1 MKVEVKKI
9 YLENY
14 KKFPSKSVDLF
25 PRTEIS
31 GRNRE
36 GKSTLKDAYLDVL
49 TGKMANGTEPTSI
62 RRKENGLEVP
72 KVDVVRELT
81 LAIDGKEKVIRKITK
96 QKWRKPRGQSEE
108 VFDGNET
115 SYEIDGF
122 PVKSKDYTEFIQSI
136 AEPSTLLMCSNPKPF
151 LDTLQK
157 STAESRKVLEKMSG
171 FDIAQF
177 MEENQ
182 QYAHVEE
189 ITKGHS
195 VEDTLKKLRKE
206 LNAQKKKVD
215 AKNTEIAYET
225 NRSVEAE
232 DTSSLES
239 KKQELN
245 AELSKLE
252 EQERILEDSAKG
264 YDSLSYEIRGLKSSR
279 DGLVSKA
286 NEWLRARQK
295 FISDTVSELM
305 LKKSENES
313 SIRII
318 GMELDNHIREAQQAK
333 ADLDRARQDYP
344 RIKEMEWDDSGLK
357 AIEAETFNDSDT
369 ICPTCGQELPEE
381 QISELKA
388 SFDEKKK
395 ARIEA
400 QLKGK
405 EFFESEK
412 QNNLKY
418 VCDLGN
424 TSAAKLTKTNEEI
437 NKLQSEIGAARDEV
451 AELTKQIEE
460 EQSKFTELP
469 ESVDMSNDEE
479 YLAVTARIAGLEE
492 KLKSFD
498 DVGNKRKEFREK
510 IIELNKNISNIEKE
524 IEKENE
530 KENEKA
536 VEKENALLKLN
547 EELKKLGQA
556 AANIEQ
562 QIDTVLNFSI
572 QKNKALA
579 EKINPFFHHFQ
590 FSFLDYT
597 IEGNP
602 VETCKMI
609 CNGID
614 YNSGLNHSD
623 KILCE
628 VDLLNGLQEM
638 NGLNLP
644 IWIDDSESIDKSRIP
659 MLDRQM
665 IVLRV
670 TDGDLKVI

>member
-9 YLENY
+9 SLENY

-36 GKSTLKDAYLDVL
+36 GKSTLQDAYLDVL

-62 RRKENGLEVP
+62 RRKENGVEVP

-81 LAIDGKEKVIRKITK
+81 LSIDGKEKVIRKITK

-122 PVKSKDYTEFIQSI
+122 PAKSKDYTEFIQSI

-177 MEENQ
+177 MEENP

-344 RIKEMEWDDSGLK
+344 RIKEMEWDDSELK

-381 QISELKA
+381 QIAELKA
-388 SFDEKKK
+388 SFEEKKK
-395 ARIEA
+395 FRIETELTQKKNWESA
-400 QLKGK
+400 KQNQLKGI
-405 EFFESEK
+405 
-412 QNNLKY
+412 
-418 VCDLGN
+418 CDLGN
-424 TSAAKLTKTNEEI
+424 SASAKLKKTNEEI
-437 NKLQSEIGAARDEV
+437 SKLQSEIGVAQDEV

-460 EQSKFTELP
+460 EQSKFVELP
-469 ESVDMSNDEE
+469 ESVDMTNDEE
-479 YLAVTARIAGLEE
+479 YLAVTARIAELEE
-492 KLKSFD
+492 KLKSFE
-498 DVGNKRKEFREK
+498 DVPGKKQ
-510 IIELNKNISNIEKE
+510 ELRIQISNIMKQ
-524 IEKENE
+524 ISNVDADIKI
-530 KENEKA
+530 A
-536 VEKENALLKLN
+536 QAAVVEKEKRIAELN
-547 EELKKLGQA
+547 EELRKLGQVQA
-556 AANIEQ
+556 DIEKN
-562 QIDTVLNFSI
+562 IDTVLNFSI

-579 EKINPFFHHFQ
+579 EKINPHFKHFQ

-597 IEGNP
+597 IDGNP

-609 CNGID
+609 CNGIN

>member
-36 GKSTLKDAYLDVL
+36 GKSTLQDAYLDVL

-122 PVKSKDYTEFIQSI
+122 PAKSKDYTEFIQSI

-177 MEENQ
+177 MEENP

-295 FISDTVSELM
+295 FISDTVSELR
-305 LKKSENES
+305 LKKSEKES

-344 RIKEMEWDDSGLK
+344 RIKEMEWDDSELK
-357 AIEAETFNDSDT
+357 AIEAETFNDFDT

-381 QISELKA
+381 QLSELRA
-388 SFDEKKK
+388 SFEEKKK
-395 ARIEA
+395 FRIENELTKKQNWESA
-400 QLKGK
+400 KQNQLKGT
-405 EFFESEK
+405 
-412 QNNLKY
+412 
-418 VCDLGN
+418 CDLGN
-424 TSAAKLTKTNEEI
+424 SASAKLKKTNEKI
-437 NKLQSEIGAARDEV
+437 NKLQSEISVAQDEV
-451 AELTKQIEE
+451 SELTKQIEE

-469 ESVDMSNDEE
+469 ESVDMTNDEE
-479 YLAVTARIAGLEE
+479 YLAVTARIAELEE
-492 KLKSFD
+492 KLKSFED
-498 DVGNKRKEFREK
+498 IPGKKQ
-510 IIELNKNISNIEKE
+510 ELRIQISNVMKQISNVDADIK
-524 IEKENE
+524 I
-530 KENEKA
+530 A
-536 VEKENALLKLN
+536 QTAVVEKEKRIAELN
-547 EELKKLGQA
+547 EELKSLGQVQA
-556 AANIEQ
+556 DIEKN
-562 QIDTVLNFSI
+562 IDTVLNFSI

-579 EKINPFFHHFQ
+579 EKINPYFKHFQ

>member
-9 YLENY
+9 SLENY

-36 GKSTLKDAYLDVL
+36 GKSTLQDAYLDVL
-49 TGKMANGTEPTSI
+49 TGKMANGTEPASI
-62 RRKENGLEVP
+62 RRKENGVEVP
-72 KVDVVRELT
+72 KVDVIRELT
-81 LAIDGKEKVIRKITK
+81 LVVNGKEKVIRKITK

-122 PVKSKDYTEFIQSI
+122 PAKSKDYTEFIQSI

-171 FDIAQF
+171 FDIVHF
-177 MEENQ
+177 MEENP

-305 LKKSENES
+305 LKKSEKES

-318 GMELDNHIREAQQAK
+318 GMELGNHIREAQQAK

-344 RIKEMEWDDSGLK
+344 RIKEMELDDSELK

-369 ICPTCGQELPEE
+369 ICSTCGQELPEE
-381 QISELKA
+381 QISELRA
-388 SFDEKKK
+388 SFEEKKK

-400 QLKGK
+400 QLKIK
-405 EFFESEK
+405 ESFESEK
-412 QNNLKY
+412 QEKLKY

-424 TSAAKLTKTNEEI
+424 TSAAKLKKTNEEI
-437 NKLQSEIGAARDEV
+437 NKLQSEISEAQDEV

-469 ESVDMSNDEE
+469 ESVDMTNDEE
-479 YLAVTARIAGLEE
+479 YLAVTARIAELED

-498 DVGNKRKEFREK
+498 DVSGKKQ
-510 IIELNKNISNIEKE
+510 ELRMQISNVMKQISNVDADIKIAQAAVTEKE
-524 IEKENE
+524 KRVSE
-530 KENEKA
+530 
-536 VEKENALLKLN
+536 LN
-547 EELKKLGQA
+547 EELKSLGQVQA
-556 AANIEQ
+556 DIEKN
-562 QIDTVLNFSI
+562 IDTVLNFSI

-579 EKINPFFHHFQ
+579 EKINPYFKHFQ

-597 IEGNP
+597 IDGNP

-609 CNGID
+609 CNGVNYFD
-614 YNSGLNHSD
+614 GLNYSD
-623 KILCE
+623 KILCDI
-628 VDLLNGLQEM
+628 DLLRGLQAL

-644 IWIDDSESIDKSRIP
+644 IFVDNSESVNTTRLPSAEQ
-659 MLDRQM
+659 QM

-670 TDGDLKVI
+670 TDDDLRVKRI

>member
-9 YLENY
+9 SLENY

-36 GKSTLKDAYLDVL
+36 GKSTLQDAYLDVL

-72 KVDVVRELT
+72 KVDVIRELT

-122 PVKSKDYTEFIQSI
+122 PAKSKDYTEFIQSI

-177 MEENQ
+177 MEENP

-225 NRSVEAE
+225 NRSIEAE

-252 EQERILEDSAKG
+252 EQEKILEDSAKG
-264 YDSLSYEIRGLKSSR
+264 YDSLTYEIRGLKSSR

-286 NEWLRARQK
+286 DNELKDKKAAIMNVYYDLAKNKIEKESAIR
-295 FISDTVSELM
+295 M
-305 LKKSENES
+305 L
-313 SIRII
+313 
-318 GMELDNHIREAQQAK
+318 GMELDNHIRAGQQAK

-344 RIKEMEWDDSGLK
+344 RIKEMEWDDSELK

-381 QISELKA
+381 QVSELRA
-388 SFDEKKK
+388 SFEEKKK
-395 ARIEA
+395 FRIENELTKKQNWESA
-400 QLKGK
+400 KQNQLKGT
-405 EFFESEK
+405 
-412 QNNLKY
+412 
-418 VCDLGN
+418 CDLGN
-424 TSAAKLTKTNEEI
+424 SAAAKLKKTNEEI
-437 NKLQSEIGAARDEV
+437 NKLQSEIGAAQDEV
-451 AELTKQIEE
+451 DELTKQIEE

-469 ESVDMSNDEE
+469 ESVDMTNDEE
-479 YLAVTARIAGLEE
+479 YLAVAVRIEELEE

-498 DVGNKRKEFREK
+498 DVTGKKQ
-510 IIELNKNISNIEKE
+510 ELRMQISNVMKQISNVDADIKIAQAAVTEKE
-524 IEKENE
+524 KRVAE
-530 KENEKA
+530 
-536 VEKENALLKLN
+536 LN
-547 EELKKLGQA
+547 EELKSLGQVQA
-556 AANIEQ
+556 DIEKN
-562 QIDTVLNFSI
+562 IDTVLNFSI

>member
-9 YLENY
+9 SLENY

-36 GKSTLKDAYLDVL
+36 GKSTLQDAYLDVL

-72 KVDVVRELT
+72 KVDVIRELT

-122 PVKSKDYTEFIQSI
+122 PAKSKDYTEFIQSI

-177 MEENQ
+177 MEENP

-225 NRSVEAE
+225 NRSIEAE

-252 EQERILEDSAKG
+252 EQEKILEDSAKG
-264 YDSLSYEIRGLKSSR
+264 YDSLTYEIRGLKSSR

-286 NEWLRARQK
+286 DNELKDKKAAIMNVYYDLAKNKIEKESAIR
-295 FISDTVSELM
+295 M
-305 LKKSENES
+305 L
-313 SIRII
+313 
-318 GMELDNHIREAQQAK
+318 GMELDNHIRAGQQAK

-344 RIKEMEWDDSGLK
+344 RIKEMEWDDSELK

-381 QISELKA
+381 QVSELRA
-388 SFDEKKK
+388 SFEEKKK
-395 ARIEA
+395 FRIENELTKKQNWESA
-400 QLKGK
+400 KQNQLKGT
-405 EFFESEK
+405 
-412 QNNLKY
+412 
-418 VCDLGN
+418 CDLGN
-424 TSAAKLTKTNEEI
+424 SAAAKLKKTNEEI
-437 NKLQSEIGAARDEV
+437 NKLQSEIGAAQDEV

-469 ESVDMSNDEE
+469 ESVDMTNDEE
-479 YLAVTARIAGLEE
+479 YLAVTARIAELEE

-498 DVGNKRKEFREK
+498 DVPGKKQ
-510 IIELNKNISNIEKE
+510 ELRMQISNVVKQISNVDADIKIAQAAVTEKE
-524 IEKENE
+524 KRVAE
-530 KENEKA
+530 
-536 VEKENALLKLN
+536 LN
-547 EELKKLGQA
+547 EELKSLGQVQA
-556 AANIEQ
+556 DIEKNV
-562 QIDTVLNFSI
+562 DTVLNFSI

-644 IWIDDSESIDKSRIP
+644 IWIDDSESVNVDRLP
-659 MLDRQM
+659 TLDRQM

-670 TDGDLKVI
+670 TDGDLKAKEL

>member
-9 YLENY
+9 SLENY
-14 KKFPSKSVDLF
+14 KKFQSKSVDLF

-31 GRNRE
+31 GRNRD
-36 GKSTLKDAYLDVL
+36 GKSTLQDAYLDVL

-62 RRKENGLEVP
+62 RRKENGVEVEG
-72 KVDVVRELT
+72 DIVREIE
-81 LAIDGKEKVIRKITK
+81 AVINGKKIALKKVTK
-96 QKWRKPRGQSEE
+96 KGKNSSS
-108 VFDGNET
+108 T
-115 SYEIDGF
+115 SYFLNGGVKLSKAEFNDFLKEEIAS
-122 PVKSKDYTEFIQSI
+122 PETI
-136 AEPSTLLMCSNPKPF
+136 AMCSNQSFF
-151 LDTLQK
+151 LNMLRK
-157 STAESRKVLEKMSG
+157 STSDARETLTRICK
-171 FDIAQF
+171 FD
-177 MEENQ
+177 MEEFINSNPSFKI
-182 QYAHVEE
+182 AKEIIEDKSVKNKSPEE
-189 ITKGHS
+189 AVKALRS
-195 VEDTLKKLRKE
+195 DLKE
-206 LNAQKKKVD
+206 KKVESNKVSD
-215 AKNTEIAYET
+215 DISKLSKKEDEHA
-225 NRSVEAE
+225 

-245 AELSKLE
+245 TELSKLE
-252 EQERILEDSAKG
+252 EQEQILEDSAKG
-264 YDSLSYEIRGLKSSR
+264 YDSLAYEIRGLKSSK

-286 NEWLRARQK
+286 DKELKDKKAAIMNVYYDLAKKKIEK
-295 FISDTVSELM
+295 ESD
-305 LKKSENES
+305 
-313 SIRII
+313 IRMS

-344 RIKEMEWDDSGLK
+344 RIKEMEWDDYELK

-381 QISELKA
+381 QVSKLKA

-395 ARIEA
+395 FRIEA
-400 QLKGK
+400 QLKEK

-424 TSAAKLTKTNEEI
+424 TSAAKLKKTNEEI
-437 NKLQSEIGAARDEV
+437 NKLQSKISTAQDEV

-469 ESVDMSNDEE
+469 ESVDMTNDEE
-479 YLAVTARIAGLEE
+479 YLAVTARIAELEE
-492 KLKSFD
+492 KLKSFE
-498 DVGNKRKEFREK
+498 DVPGKKQ
-510 IIELNKNISNIEKE
+510 ELRMQFSNVMKQISNVDADIKIAQAAVMEKE
-524 IEKENE
+524 KRVSE
-530 KENEKA
+530 
-536 VEKENALLKLN
+536 LN
-547 EELKKLGQA
+547 EELKSLGQVQA
-556 AANIEQ
+556 DIEQ

-579 EKINPFFHHFQ
+579 EKINPYFKHFQ

-614 YNSGLNHSD
+614 YNGGLNHSD

-644 IWIDDSESIDKSRIP
+644 IWVDDSESIDKSRIP
-659 MLDRQM
+659 VLDRQM

-670 TDGDLKVI
+670 TDGDLKVKEL

>member
-1 MKVEVKKI
+1 MKKI
-9 YLENY
+9 SLENY
-14 KKFPSKSVDLF
+14 KKFSSKSVDLF

-36 GKSTLKDAYLDVL
+36 GKSTLQDAYLDVL

-62 RRKENGLEVP
+62 RRKENGVEVP

-81 LAIDGKEKVIRKITK
+81 LSIDGKEKVIRKITK

-122 PVKSKDYTEFIQSI
+122 PAKSKDYIEFIQSI
-136 AEPSTLLMCSNPKPF
+136 AEPSTLLMCSNPKTF
-151 LDTLQK
+151 LDILQK
-157 STAESRKVLEKMSG
+157 STSEARKKLGEMAG
-171 FDIAQF
+171 FDVNKFILD
-177 MEENQ
+177 NP
-182 QYAHVEE
+182 QYVSLSE
-189 ITKGHS
+189 ITKGNS
-195 VEDTLKKLRKE
+195 IENTLKKLRKD
-206 LNAQKKKVD
+206 LRDQKKRCDEKD
-215 AKNTEIAYET
+215 TEIKYET

-295 FISDTVSELM
+295 FISDTVSELR
-305 LKKSENES
+305 LKKSEKES

-381 QISELKA
+381 QVSELRA
-388 SFDEKKK
+388 SFEEKKK
-395 ARIEA
+395 FRIENELTKKQNWESA
-400 QLKGK
+400 KQNQLKGT
-405 EFFESEK
+405 
-412 QNNLKY
+412 
-418 VCDLGN
+418 CDLGN
-424 TSAAKLTKTNEEI
+424 SAAAKLKKTNEEI
-437 NKLQSEIGAARDEV
+437 NKLQSEIGAAQDEV
-451 AELTKQIEE
+451 DELTKQIEE

-469 ESVDMSNDEE
+469 ESVDMTNDEE
-479 YLAVTARIAGLEE
+479 YLAVTVRIAELEE

-498 DVGNKRKEFREK
+498 DVPGKKQ
-510 IIELNKNISNIEKE
+510 ELRMQISNVMKQISNVDADIKIAQAAVTEKE
-524 IEKENE
+524 KRVAE
-530 KENEKA
+530 
-536 VEKENALLKLN
+536 LN
-547 EELKKLGQA
+547 EELKSLGQVQA
-556 AANIEQ
+556 DIEKN
-562 QIDTVLNFSI
+562 IDTVLNFSI

-659 MLDRQM
+659 VLDRQM
-665 IVLRV
+665 IILRV
-670 TDGDLKVI
+670 TDGDLKVKGI

>member
-36 GKSTLKDAYLDVL
+36 GKSTLQDAYLDVL

-62 RRKENGLEVP
+62 RRKENGVEVP

-81 LAIDGKEKVIRKITK
+81 LSIDGKEKVIRKITK

-122 PVKSKDYTEFIQSI
+122 PAKLKDYTEFIHSI

-151 LDTLQK
+151 LNTLQK

-177 MEENQ
+177 MEENP

-245 AELSKLE
+245 VEISKLE
-252 EQERILEDSAKG
+252 EQEQILEDSAKG
-264 YDSLSYEIRGLKSSR
+264 YDSLSYEIQGLKSSR

-295 FISDTVSELM
+295 FISDTVSELK
-305 LKKSENES
+305 LKKSEKES

-357 AIEAETFNDSDT
+357 AIEAETFNDSET

-388 SFDEKKK
+388 SFEEKKK
-395 ARIEA
+395 FRIEA
-400 QLKGK
+400 QLKVK
-405 EFFESEK
+405 ESFESEK

-424 TSAAKLTKTNEEI
+424 TSAAKLKKTNEEI
-437 NKLQSEIGAARDEV
+437 NKLQSEISVAQDEV

-469 ESVDMSNDEE
+469 ESVDMTNDEE
-479 YLAVTARIAGLEE
+479 YLAVTARIAELED

-498 DVGNKRKEFREK
+498 DVSGKKQ
-510 IIELNKNISNIEKE
+510 ELRMQISNVMKQISNVDADIKIAQAAVTEKE
-524 IEKENE
+524 KRVSE
-530 KENEKA
+530 
-536 VEKENALLKLN
+536 LN
-547 EELKKLGQA
+547 EELKSLGQVQA
-556 AANIEQ
+556 DIEKN
-562 QIDTVLNFSI
+562 IDTVLNFSI

-579 EKINPFFHHFQ
+579 EKINPYFKHFQ

-597 IEGNP
+597 IDGNP

-609 CNGID
+609 CNGVNYFD
-614 YNSGLNHSD
+614 GLNYSD
-623 KILCE
+623 KILCDI
-628 VDLLNGLQEM
+628 DLLRGLQAL

-644 IWIDDSESIDKSRIP
+644 IFVDNSESVNTTRLPSAEQ
-659 MLDRQM
+659 QM

-670 TDGDLKVI
+670 TDDDLRVKRI

>member
-9 YLENY
+9 SLENY

-36 GKSTLKDAYLDVL
+36 GKSTLQDAYLDVL

-62 RRKENGLEVP
+62 RRKENGVEVP

-81 LAIDGKEKVIRKITK
+81 LSIDGKEKVIRKITK

-122 PVKSKDYTEFIQSI
+122 PAKSKDYTEFIQSI

-177 MEENQ
+177 MEENP

-295 FISDTVSELM
+295 FISDTVSELR
-305 LKKSENES
+305 LKKSEKES

-344 RIKEMEWDDSGLK
+344 RIKEMEWDDSELK

-369 ICPTCGQELPEE
+369 ICQTCGQELPEE
-381 QISELKA
+381 QIAELKA
-388 SFDEKKK
+388 SFEEKKK
-395 ARIEA
+395 FRIETELTKKKNWESVKQN
-400 QLKGK
+400 QLKGIC
-405 EFFESEK
+405 
-412 QNNLKY
+412 N
-418 VCDLGN
+418 LGN
-424 TSAAKLTKTNEEI
+424 SASAKLKKINEKI
-437 NKLQSEIGAARDEV
+437 NKLQSEISAAQDEV
-451 AELTKQIEE
+451 TELTKQIEE

-469 ESVDMSNDEE
+469 ESVDMTNDEE
-479 YLAVTARIAGLEE
+479 YLAVTARIAELEE

-498 DVGNKRKEFREK
+498 DVPGKKQ
-510 IIELNKNISNIEKE
+510 ELRVQISNVKEQISDMNADIKIAQAAVVGKEKRIAE
-524 IEKENE
+524 
-530 KENEKA
+530 
-536 VEKENALLKLN
+536 LN
-547 EELKKLGQA
+547 EELRKLGQVQA
-556 AANIEQ
+556 DIEKN
-562 QIDTVLNFSI
+562 IDTVLNFSI

-579 EKINPFFHHFQ
+579 EKINPYFKHFQ

-638 NGLNLP
+638 NGLNMP

-659 MLDRQM
+659 VLDRQM

-670 TDGDLKVI
+670 TDGDLTAKEL

>member
-9 YLENY
+9 SLENY

-36 GKSTLKDAYLDVL
+36 GKSTLQDAYLDVL

-62 RRKENGLEVP
+62 RRKENGVEVP

-81 LAIDGKEKVIRKITK
+81 LSIDGKEKVIRKITK

-122 PVKSKDYTEFIQSI
+122 PAKSKDYTEFIQSI

-177 MEENQ
+177 MEENP

-189 ITKGHS
+189 ITKGYS

-225 NRSVEAE
+225 NRTVEAE

-252 EQERILEDSAKG
+252 EQEQILEDSAKG

-305 LKKSENES
+305 LKKSEKES

-318 GMELDNHIREAQQAK
+318 GMELDNHIREAKQAK

-344 RIKEMEWDDSGLK
+344 RIKEKEWNDSRLK

-381 QISELKA
+381 QVAELKA
-388 SFDEKKK
+388 SFEEKKK
-395 ARIEA
+395 FRIETELTQKKNWESVKQN
-400 QLKGK
+400 QLKGI
-405 EFFESEK
+405 
-412 QNNLKY
+412 
-418 VCDLGN
+418 CDLGN
-424 TSAAKLTKTNEEI
+424 SASAKLKKTNEEI
-437 NKLQSEIGAARDEV
+437 NKLQSEIGAAQDEV

-469 ESVDMSNDEE
+469 ESVDMTNDEE
-479 YLAVTARIAGLEE
+479 YLAVTARIAELEE

-498 DVGNKRKEFREK
+498 DVPGNKQ
-510 IIELNKNISNIEKE
+510 ELRMQISNVMKQISNVDADIKIAQAAVAEKE
-524 IEKENE
+524 KRVAE
-530 KENEKA
+530 
-536 VEKENALLKLN
+536 LN
-547 EELKKLGQA
+547 EELKNLGQVQA
-556 AANIEQ
+556 DIEKN
-562 QIDTVLNFSI
+562 IDTVLNFSI

-579 EKINPFFHHFQ
+579 EKINPYFKHFQ

-644 IWIDDSESIDKSRIP
+644 LWIDNSESIDKKRIP
-659 MLDRQM
+659 VLDRQM

-670 TDGDLKVI
+670 TDGNLEVKRCD

>member
-9 YLENY
+9 SLENY

-36 GKSTLKDAYLDVL
+36 GKSTLQDAYLDVL
-49 TGKMANGTEPTSI
+49 TGKMANGTEPASI
-62 RRKENGLEVP
+62 RRKENGVEVP
-72 KVDVVRELT
+72 KVDVIRELT
-81 LAIDGKEKVIRKITK
+81 LVVNGKEKVIRKITK

-122 PVKSKDYTEFIQSI
+122 PAKSKDYTEFIQSI

-171 FDIAQF
+171 FDIVHF
-177 MEENQ
+177 MEENP

-305 LKKSENES
+305 LKKSEKEL

-318 GMELDNHIREAQQAK
+318 GMELGNHIREAQQAK

-344 RIKEMEWDDSGLK
+344 RIKEMEWDDSELK

-381 QISELKA
+381 QVSKLKS
-388 SFDEKKK
+388 SFEEKKK
-395 ARIEA
+395 FRIENELTKKQNWESA
-400 QLKGK
+400 KQNQLKGT
-405 EFFESEK
+405 
-412 QNNLKY
+412 
-418 VCDLGN
+418 CDLGN
-424 TSAAKLTKTNEEI
+424 SASAKLKKTNEEI
-437 NKLQSEIGAARDEV
+437 NKLQSEISVAQDEV

-460 EQSKFTELP
+460 EQSKFMELP
-469 ESVDMSNDEE
+469 ESVDMTNDEE
-479 YLAVTARIAGLEE
+479 YLAVTARIAELEE

-498 DVGNKRKEFREK
+498 DVPGKKQELRMQISNVMKQISNVDADIKIAQAAVTEKEKRVA
-510 IIELNKNISNIEKE
+510 ELNKELKSIGQVQADIEK
-524 IEKENE
+524 N
-530 KENEKA
+530 
-536 VEKENALLKLN
+536 
-547 EELKKLGQA
+547 
-556 AANIEQ
+556 
-562 QIDTVLNFSI
+562 IDTVLNFSI

-579 EKINPFFHHFQ
+579 EKINPYFKHFQ

-597 IEGNP
+597 IDGNP

>member
-9 YLENY
+9 SLENY

-36 GKSTLKDAYLDVL
+36 GKSTLQDAYLDVL

-62 RRKENGLEVP
+62 RRKENGVEVP
-72 KVDVVRELT
+72 KVDVIRELT
-81 LAIDGKEKVIRKITK
+81 LVIDGKEKVIRKITK
-96 QKWRKPRGQSEE
+96 QKWRKPRGQSGE

-122 PVKSKDYTEFIQSI
+122 PAKSKDYTEFIQSI

-177 MEENQ
+177 MEENP

-252 EQERILEDSAKG
+252 EQEQILEDSAKG
-264 YDSLSYEIRGLKSSR
+264 YDSLSYEIRGLKSSK

-286 NEWLRARQK
+286 NK
-295 FISDTVSELM
+295 ELQDKKAVIMNVYYDLAKNKIEKESAIRM
-305 LKKSENES
+305 L
-313 SIRII
+313 
-318 GMELDNHIREAQQAK
+318 GMELDNHIKAGQQAK
-333 ADLDRARQDYP
+333 SDLDRARQDYP

-357 AIEAETFNDSDT
+357 AIEAETFDDSDT

-381 QISELKA
+381 QVSKLKY
-388 SFDEKKK
+388 SFEEKKK
-395 ARIEA
+395 ARIETELTKKKNWESA
-400 QLKGK
+400 KQNQLKGT
-405 EFFESEK
+405 
-412 QNNLKY
+412 
-418 VCDLGN
+418 CDLGN
-424 TSAAKLTKTNEEI
+424 SASAKLKKTNEEI
-437 NKLQSEIGAARDEV
+437 NKLQSEISAAQDEV
-451 AELTKQIEE
+451 VELTKQIEE

-469 ESVDMSNDEE
+469 ESVDMTNDEE
-479 YLAVTARIAGLEE
+479 YLAVTARIVGLEE

-498 DVGNKRKEFREK
+498 DVPGKKQ
-510 IIELNKNISNIEKE
+510 ELRMQISNVMKQISNVDADIKIAQAAVTEKE
-524 IEKENE
+524 KLVAE
-530 KENEKA
+530 
-536 VEKENALLKLN
+536 LN
-547 EELKKLGQA
+547 EELKSLGQVQA
-556 AANIEQ
+556 DIEKN
-562 QIDTVLNFSI
+562 IDTVLNFSI

-638 NGLNLP
+638 NGLNMP

-659 MLDRQM
+659 VLDRQM
-665 IVLRV
+665 IILRV
-670 TDGDLKVI
+670 TDGDLMIKEI

>member
-9 YLENY
+9 SLENY

-36 GKSTLKDAYLDVL
+36 GKSTLQDAYLDVL

-62 RRKENGLEVP
+62 RRKENGVEVP

-81 LAIDGKEKVIRKITK
+81 LSIDGKEKVIRKITK

-122 PVKSKDYTEFIQSI
+122 PAKSKDYTEFIQSI

-177 MEENQ
+177 MEENP

-225 NRSVEAE
+225 NRSIEAE

-264 YDSLSYEIRGLKSSR
+264 YDGLTYEIRGLKSSR

-286 NEWLRARQK
+286 GK
-295 FISDTVSELM
+295 ELKDKKAAIMNVYYDLAKNKIEKESAIRM
-305 LKKSENES
+305 LE
-313 SIRII
+313 
-318 GMELDNHIREAQQAK
+318 MELDNHIREAKQAK

-344 RIKEMEWDDSGLK
+344 RIKEKEWNDSRLK

-381 QISELKA
+381 QVAELKA
-388 SFDEKKK
+388 SFEEKKK
-395 ARIEA
+395 FRIETELTQKKNWESVKQN
-400 QLKGK
+400 QLKGI
-405 EFFESEK
+405 
-412 QNNLKY
+412 
-418 VCDLGN
+418 CDLGN
-424 TSAAKLTKTNEEI
+424 SASAKLKKTNEEI
-437 NKLQSEIGAARDEV
+437 NKLQSEISAAQDEV
-451 AELTKQIEE
+451 AELIKQIEE

-469 ESVDMSNDEE
+469 ESVDMTNDEE
-479 YLAVTARIAGLEE
+479 YLAVTARIAELEE

-498 DVGNKRKEFREK
+498 DVPGKKQELRMQVSNVMKQISNVDADIKIAQAAVTEKEKRVA
-510 IIELNKNISNIEKE
+510 ELNEKLKNLGQVQADIEK
-524 IEKENE
+524 K
-530 KENEKA
+530 
-536 VEKENALLKLN
+536 
-547 EELKKLGQA
+547 
-556 AANIEQ
+556 
-562 QIDTVLNFSI
+562 IDTVLNFSI

-597 IEGNP
+597 IDGNP

-609 CNGID
+609 CNGVNYFD
-614 YNSGLNHSD
+614 GLNYSD
-623 KILCE
+623 KILCDI
-628 VDLLNGLQEM
+628 DLLRGLQAL

-644 IWIDDSESIDKSRIP
+644 IFVDNSESVNANRLPSVEQ
-659 MLDRQM
+659 QM

-670 TDGDLKVI
+670 SDGDLTAKEL

>member
-9 YLENY
+9 SLENY
-14 KKFPSKSVDLF
+14 KKFPSKSVELF

-36 GKSTLKDAYLDVL
+36 GKSTLQDAYLDVL

-62 RRKENGLEVP
+62 RRKENGVEVP

-81 LAIDGKEKVIRKITK
+81 LVIDGKEKVIRKITK

-122 PVKSKDYTEFIQSI
+122 PAKAKDYTEFIQSI

-157 STAESRKVLEKMSG
+157 STAEARKVLEKMSG

-177 MEENQ
+177 MADNP

-206 LNAQKKKVD
+206 LNAQKKKVGEKD
-215 AKNTEIAYET
+215 TEIKYET
-225 NRSVEAE
+225 NRSVETE

-245 AELSKLE
+245 AELSRLE
-252 EQERILEDSAKG
+252 EQEQILEDSAKG
-264 YDSLSYEIRGLKSSR
+264 YDSLAYEIRGLKSSR

-295 FISDTVSELM
+295 FISDTVYELGI
-305 LKKSENES
+305 KKSEKES
-313 SIRII
+313 DIRIT

-333 ADLDRARQDYP
+333 VDLDRARQDYP

-381 QISELKA
+381 QVTELKA
-388 SFDEKKK
+388 SFEEKKK
-395 ARIEA
+395 FRIETELTKKQNWESVKQN
-400 QLKGK
+400 QLKGT
-405 EFFESEK
+405 
-412 QNNLKY
+412 
-418 VCDLGN
+418 CDLGN
-424 TSAAKLTKTNEEI
+424 SASAKLKKTNEEI
-437 NKLQSEIGAARDEV
+437 KKLQSKISTAQDEV
-451 AELTKQIEE
+451 AEINRQIAE
-460 EQSKFTELP
+460 EQSKFAELP
-469 ESVDMSNDEE
+469 ESVDMTNDEE
-479 YLAVTARIAGLEE
+479 YLAVTARIAELEE

-498 DVGNKRKEFREK
+498 DVPGKKQ
-510 IIELNKNISNIEKE
+510 ELRMQISNVMKQISNVDADIKIAQAAVTEKE
-524 IEKENE
+524 KRVAE
-530 KENEKA
+530 
-536 VEKENALLKLN
+536 LN
-547 EELKKLGQA
+547 EELKSLGQVQA
-556 AANIEQ
+556 DIER

-579 EKINPFFHHFQ
+579 EKINPYFKHFQ

-609 CNGID
+609 CNGVNYFD
-614 YNSGLNHSD
+614 GLNYSD
-623 KILCE
+623 KILCDI
-628 VDLLNGLQEM
+628 DLLRGLQAL

-644 IWIDDSESIDKSRIP
+644 IFVDNSESVNATRLPSVEQ
-659 MLDRQM
+659 QM

-670 TDGDLKVI
+670 TDDDLRVRKI

>member
-9 YLENY
+9 SLENY

-36 GKSTLKDAYLDVL
+36 GKSTLQDAYLDVL

-62 RRKENGLEVP
+62 RRKENGVEVP
-72 KVDVVRELT
+72 KVDVIRELT
-81 LAIDGKEKVIRKITK
+81 LVIDGKEKVIRKITK
-96 QKWRKPRGQSEE
+96 QKWRKPRGQSGE

-122 PVKSKDYTEFIQSI
+122 PAKSKDYTEFIQSI

-177 MEENQ
+177 MEENP

-189 ITKGHS
+189 ITKGYS

-225 NRSVEAE
+225 NRTVEAE

-252 EQERILEDSAKG
+252 EQEQILEDSAKG
-264 YDSLSYEIRGLKSSR
+264 YDSLSYEIRGLKSSK

-286 NEWLRARQK
+286 DK
-295 FISDTVSELM
+295 ELKGKKAVIMNVYYDLAKNKIEKESAIRM
-305 LKKSENES
+305 L
-313 SIRII
+313 
-318 GMELDNHIREAQQAK
+318 GMELDNHIRAGQQAK

-344 RIKEMEWDDSGLK
+344 RIKEKEWNDSRLK
-357 AIEAETFNDSDT
+357 AIEDETFNDSDT

-381 QISELKA
+381 QVAELKA
-388 SFDEKKK
+388 SFEEKKK
-395 ARIEA
+395 FRIETELTQKKNWESA
-400 QLKGK
+400 KQNQLKGI
-405 EFFESEK
+405 
-412 QNNLKY
+412 
-418 VCDLGN
+418 CDLGN
-424 TSAAKLTKTNEEI
+424 SASAKLKKANEEI
-437 NKLQSEIGAARDEV
+437 NKLQSEIGAAQDEV

-469 ESVDMSNDEE
+469 ESVDMTNDEE
-479 YLAVTARIAGLEE
+479 YLAVTARIAELED
-492 KLKSFD
+492 KLKSFE
-498 DVGNKRKEFREK
+498 DVPGKKQ
-510 IIELNKNISNIEKE
+510 ELRMQISNVMKQISNVDADIKIAQAAVTEKE
-524 IEKENE
+524 KRVAE
-530 KENEKA
+530 
-536 VEKENALLKLN
+536 LN
-547 EELKKLGQA
+547 EELKNLGQVQA
-556 AANIEQ
+556 DIEKN
-562 QIDTVLNFSI
+562 IDTVLNFSI

-597 IEGNP
+597 IDGNP
-602 VETCKMI
+602 VEICKMI

>member
-36 GKSTLKDAYLDVL
+36 GKSTLQDAYLDVL

-62 RRKENGLEVP
+62 RRKENGVEVP

-81 LAIDGKEKVIRKITK
+81 LSIDGKEKVIRKITK

-122 PVKSKDYTEFIQSI
+122 SAKSKDYTEFIQSI

-177 MEENQ
+177 MEENP

-245 AELSKLE
+245 VEISKLE
-252 EQERILEDSAKG
+252 EQEQILEDSAKG
-264 YDSLSYEIRGLKSSR
+264 YDSLSYEIQGLKSSR

-295 FISDTVSELM
+295 FISDTVSELK
-305 LKKSENES
+305 LKKSEKES

-357 AIEAETFNDSDT
+357 AIEAETFNDSET

-388 SFDEKKK
+388 SFEEKKK
-395 ARIEA
+395 FRIEA
-400 QLKGK
+400 QLKVK
-405 EFFESEK
+405 ESFESEK

-424 TSAAKLTKTNEEI
+424 TSAAKLKKTNEEI
-437 NKLQSEIGAARDEV
+437 NKLQSEISVAQDEV

-469 ESVDMSNDEE
+469 ESVDMTNDEE
-479 YLAVTARIAGLEE
+479 YLAVTARIAELED

-498 DVGNKRKEFREK
+498 DVSGKKQ
-510 IIELNKNISNIEKE
+510 ELRMQISNVMKQISNVDADIKIAQAAVTEKE
-524 IEKENE
+524 KRVSE
-530 KENEKA
+530 
-536 VEKENALLKLN
+536 LN
-547 EELKKLGQA
+547 EELKSLGQVQA
-556 AANIEQ
+556 DIEKN
-562 QIDTVLNFSI
+562 IDTVLNFSI

-579 EKINPFFHHFQ
+579 EKINPYFKHFQ

-609 CNGID
+609 CNGVNYFD
-614 YNSGLNHSD
+614 GLNYSD
-623 KILCE
+623 KILCDI
-628 VDLLNGLQEM
+628 DLLRGLQAL

-644 IWIDDSESIDKSRIP
+644 IFVDNSESVNTTRLPSAEQ
-659 MLDRQM
+659 QM

-670 TDGDLKVI
+670 TDDDLRVKRI

>member
-9 YLENY
+9 SLENY

-36 GKSTLKDAYLDVL
+36 GKSTLQDAYLDVL

-62 RRKENGLEVP
+62 RRKENGVEVP

-122 PVKSKDYTEFIQSI
+122 PAKSKDYTEFIQSI

-157 STAESRKVLEKMSG
+157 STAEARKVLEKMSG
-171 FDIAQF
+171 FDLAQF
-177 MEENQ
+177 MADNP

-206 LNAQKKKVD
+206 LNVQKKKVGEKD
-215 AKNTEIAYET
+215 TEIKYET
-225 NRSVEAE
+225 NRSVETE
-232 DTSSLES
+232 DTSSLEI

-252 EQERILEDSAKG
+252 EQEQILEDSAKG
-264 YDSLSYEIRGLKSSR
+264 YDGLTYEIRGLKSSR

-286 NEWLRARQK
+286 GK
-295 FISDTVSELM
+295 ELKDKKAAIMNVYYDLAKNKIEKESAIRM
-305 LKKSENES
+305 L
-313 SIRII
+313 
-318 GMELDNHIREAQQAK
+318 GMELDSHIRAAQQAK
-333 ADLDRARQDYP
+333 ADLDRARKDYP
-344 RIKEMEWDDSGLK
+344 RIKEMEWDDSELK

-381 QISELKA
+381 QVSKLKS
-388 SFDEKKK
+388 SFEEKKK
-395 ARIEA
+395 VRIEA
-400 QLKGK
+400 QLKVK
-405 EFFESEK
+405 ESFESEK
-412 QNNLKY
+412 QEKLKY

-424 TSAAKLTKTNEEI
+424 TSAAKLKKTNEEI
-437 NKLQSEIGAARDEV
+437 DKLQSEISAVQDEV
-451 AELTKQIEE
+451 SELTKQIEE
-460 EQSKFTELP
+460 GQSKFAELP
-469 ESVDMSNDEE
+469 ESVDMTNDEE
-479 YLAVTARIAGLEE
+479 YLAVTARIAELEE

-498 DVGNKRKEFREK
+498 DVPGKKQ
-510 IIELNKNISNIEKE
+510 ELRMQISTVMKQISNVDADIKIAQAAVKEKE
-524 IEKENE
+524 KRVAE
-530 KENEKA
+530 
-536 VEKENALLKLN
+536 LN
-547 EELKKLGQA
+547 EELRDLGQVQA
-556 AANIEQ
+556 DIEKN
-562 QIDTVLNFSI
+562 IDTVLNFSI

-579 EKINPFFHHFQ
+579 DKINPFFHHFQ

-597 IEGNP
+597 IDGNP

-609 CNGID
+609 CNGVNYFD
-614 YNSGLNHSD
+614 GLNYSD
-623 KILCE
+623 KILCDI
-628 VDLLNGLQEM
+628 DLLRGLQAL

-644 IWIDDSESIDKSRIP
+644 IFVDNSESVNANRLPSVEQ
-659 MLDRQM
+659 QM

-670 TDGDLKVI
+670 SDGDLTAKEL

>member
-9 YLENY
+9 SLENY

-36 GKSTLKDAYLDVL
+36 GKSTLQDAYLDVL

-62 RRKENGLEVP
+62 RRKENGVEVP

-122 PVKSKDYTEFIQSI
+122 PAKSKDYTEFIQSI
-136 AEPSTLLMCSNPKPF
+136 AEPSTLLMCSNPKTF
-151 LDTLQK
+151 LDILQK
-157 STAESRKVLEKMSG
+157 STSEARKKLGEMAG
-171 FDIAQF
+171 FDVNKFILD
-177 MEENQ
+177 NP
-182 QYAHVEE
+182 QYVSLSE
-189 ITKGHS
+189 ITKGNS
-195 VEDTLKKLRKE
+195 IENTLKKLRKD
-206 LNAQKKKVD
+206 LRDQKKKCD
-215 AKNTEIAYET
+215 EKDTEIKYET

-239 KKQELN
+239 QKQELN

-252 EQERILEDSAKG
+252 EQEGILEDSVKG
-264 YDSLSYEIRGLKSSR
+264 YNSLSYEIRGLKSSR

-295 FISDTVSELM
+295 FISDTVSELR
-305 LKKSENES
+305 LKKSEKES

-357 AIEAETFNDSDT
+357 AIETETFNDSDT

-388 SFDEKKK
+388 SFEEKKK
-395 ARIEA
+395 ERIEA
-400 QLKGK
+400 QLKVK

-412 QNNLKY
+412 QEKLKY

-424 TSAAKLTKTNEEI
+424 TSAAKLKKTNEEI
-437 NKLQSEIGAARDEV
+437 NKLQSEISAAQDEV

-479 YLAVTARIAGLEE
+479 YLAVTARIAELEE

-498 DVGNKRKEFREK
+498 DVPGKKQ
-510 IIELNKNISNIEKE
+510 ELRMQISNVMKQISNVDADIKIAQAAVTEKE
-524 IEKENE
+524 KRVAE
-530 KENEKA
+530 
-536 VEKENALLKLN
+536 LK
-547 EELKKLGQA
+547 EELKKLGQVQA
-556 AANIEQ
+556 DIEKN
-562 QIDTVLNFSI
+562 IDTVLNFSI

-579 EKINPFFHHFQ
+579 EKINPYFKHFQ

-609 CNGID
+609 CNGVNYFD
-614 YNSGLNHSD
+614 GLNYSD
-623 KILCE
+623 KILCDI
-628 VDLLNGLQEM
+628 DLLRGLQAL

-644 IWIDDSESIDKSRIP
+644 IFVDNSESINTTRLP
-659 MLDRQM
+659 NTEQQM

-670 TDGDLKVI
+670 TDDDLRVRKA

>member
-1 MKVEVKKI
+1 
-9 YLENY
+9 
-14 KKFPSKSVDLF
+14 
-25 PRTEIS
+25 
-31 GRNRE
+31 
-36 GKSTLKDAYLDVL
+36 
-49 TGKMANGTEPTSI
+49 
-62 RRKENGLEVP
+62 
-72 KVDVVRELT
+72 
-81 LAIDGKEKVIRKITK
+81 
-96 QKWRKPRGQSEE
+96 
-108 VFDGNET
+108 
-115 SYEIDGF
+115 
-122 PVKSKDYTEFIQSI
+122 
-136 AEPSTLLMCSNPKPF
+136 MCSNPKPF

-177 MEENQ
+177 MEENP
-182 QYAHVEE
+182 QYAHVKE

-239 KKQELN
+239 QKQELN

-252 EQERILEDSAKG
+252 EQEGILEDSVKG
-264 YDSLSYEIRGLKSSR
+264 YNSLSYEIRGLKSSR

-295 FISDTVSELM
+295 FISDTVSELR
-305 LKKSENES
+305 LKKSEKES

-318 GMELDNHIREAQQAK
+318 GMELDNHIRAGQQEK

-344 RIKEMEWDDSGLK
+344 RIKEMEWDDSELK
-357 AIEAETFNDSDT
+357 ATEAETFNDSDT

-381 QISELKA
+381 QVAELRV
-388 SFDEKKK
+388 SFEEKKK

-400 QLKGK
+400 QLKVK
-405 EFFESEK
+405 ESFELEK

-424 TSAAKLTKTNEEI
+424 TSAAKLKKTNEEI
-437 NKLQSEIGAARDEV
+437 NKLQSEISAAQDEV
-451 AELTKQIEE
+451 TELTKQIEE

-469 ESVDMSNDEE
+469 ESVDMTNDEE
-479 YLAVTARIAGLEE
+479 YLAVTARIAELEE

-498 DVGNKRKEFREK
+498 DVPGKKQ
-510 IIELNKNISNIEKE
+510 ELRMQISNVMKQISNMDADIKIAQAAVTEKE
-524 IEKENE
+524 KRVAE
-530 KENEKA
+530 
-536 VEKENALLKLN
+536 LN
-547 EELKKLGQA
+547 EELKDLGQVQA
-556 AANIEQ
+556 DIEKN
-562 QIDTVLNFSI
+562 IDTVLNFSI
-572 QKNKALA
+572 QKNKELA

-609 CNGID
+609 CNGVNYFD
-614 YNSGLNHSD
+614 GLNYSD
-623 KILCE
+623 KILCDI
-628 VDLLNGLQEM
+628 DLLRGLQDL
-638 NGLNLP
+638 NSLNLP
-644 IWIDDSESIDKSRIP
+644 IFVDNSESINQTRLPNIEQ
-659 MLDRQM
+659 QM

-670 TDGDLKVI
+670 TDDDLRVRKI

>member
-9 YLENY
+9 SLENY
-14 KKFPSKSVDLF
+14 KKFSSKSVDLF

-36 GKSTLKDAYLDVL
+36 GKSTLQDAYLDVL

-62 RRKENGLEVP
+62 RRKENGVEVP

-122 PVKSKDYTEFIQSI
+122 PAKSKDYTEFIQSI

-177 MEENQ
+177 MEENP

-225 NRSVEAE
+225 NRTVEAE

-252 EQERILEDSAKG
+252 EQEGILEDSAKG

-295 FISDTVSELM
+295 FISDTVSELR
-305 LKKSENES
+305 LKKSEKES

-344 RIKEMEWDDSGLK
+344 RIKEMEWDDSELK

-369 ICPTCGQELPEE
+369 ICPTCGQELPDE
-381 QISELKA
+381 QIAELRA
-388 SFDEKKK
+388 SFEEKKK

-400 QLKGK
+400 QLKVK
-405 EFFESEK
+405 ESFESEK
-412 QNNLKY
+412 QEKLKY
-418 VCDLGN
+418 VCDLRN
-424 TSAAKLTKTNEEI
+424 TSAAKLKKTNEEI
-437 NKLQSEIGAARDEV
+437 NKLQSEISAAQDEV

-469 ESVDMSNDEE
+469 ESVDMTNDEE
-479 YLAVTARIAGLEE
+479 YLSVTARIAELKE

-498 DVGNKRKEFREK
+498 DVPGKKQ
-510 IIELNKNISNIEKE
+510 ELRMQISNVMKQISNVDADIKIAQAAVTEKE
-524 IEKENE
+524 KRVAE
-530 KENEKA
+530 
-536 VEKENALLKLN
+536 LN
-547 EELKKLGQA
+547 EELKSLGQVQA
-556 AANIEQ
+556 DIEKN
-562 QIDTVLNFSI
+562 IDTVLNFSI

-579 EKINPFFHHFQ
+579 EKINPYFKHFQ

-597 IEGNP
+597 IDGNP

-609 CNGID
+609 CNGVNYFD
-614 YNSGLNHSD
+614 GLNYSD
-623 KILCE
+623 KILCDI
-628 VDLLNGLQEM
+628 DLLRGLQAL
-638 NGLNLP
+638 NDLNLP
-644 IWIDDSESIDKSRIP
+644 IFVDNSESVNATRLP
-659 MLDRQM
+659 RVEQQM

-670 TDGDLKVI
+670 TDDDLRVKRI

>member
-9 YLENY
+9 SLENY

-36 GKSTLKDAYLDVL
+36 GKSTLQDAYLDVL

-62 RRKENGLEVP
+62 RRKENGVEVP

-122 PVKSKDYTEFIQSI
+122 PAKSKDYTEFIQSI

-177 MEENQ
+177 MEENP

-225 NRSVEAE
+225 NRSIEAE

-252 EQERILEDSAKG
+252 EQERILEDSSKG

-286 NEWLRARQK
+286 DK
-295 FISDTVSELM
+295 ELKDKKAAIMNVYYDLAKNKIEKESAIRM
-305 LKKSENES
+305 LE
-313 SIRII
+313 
-318 GMELDNHIREAQQAK
+318 MELDNHIRAGQQAK

-344 RIKEMEWDDSGLK
+344 RIKEKEWNDSRLK
-357 AIEAETFNDSDT
+357 AIEDETFNDSDT

-381 QISELKA
+381 QVAELKA
-388 SFDEKKK
+388 SFEEKKK
-395 ARIEA
+395 FRIETELTQKKNWESA
-400 QLKGK
+400 KQNQLKGI
-405 EFFESEK
+405 
-412 QNNLKY
+412 
-418 VCDLGN
+418 CDLGN
-424 TSAAKLTKTNEEI
+424 SASAKLKKANEEI
-437 NKLQSEIGAARDEV
+437 SKLQSEIGVAQDEV
-451 AELTKQIEE
+451 AELTKKIKE

-469 ESVDMSNDEE
+469 ESVDMPNDEE
-479 YLAVTARIAGLEE
+479 YLAVTARIAELEE

-498 DVGNKRKEFREK
+498 DVPGKKQELRIQISNVMKQISNVDADIKIAQAAVVGKEK
-510 IIELNKNISNIEKE
+510 QVAELNEK
-524 IEKENE
+524 
-530 KENEKA
+530 
-536 VEKENALLKLN
+536 LR
-547 EELKKLGQA
+547 KLGQVQA
-556 AANIEQ
+556 DIEKN
-562 QIDTVLNFSI
+562 IDTVLNFSI

-579 EKINPFFHHFQ
+579 EKINPHFKHFQ

-609 CNGID
+609 CNGVNYFD
-614 YNSGLNHSD
+614 GLNYSD
-623 KILCE
+623 KILCDI
-628 VDLLNGLQEM
+628 DLLRGLQAL
-638 NGLNLP
+638 NSLNLP
-644 IWIDDSESIDKSRIP
+644 IFVDNSESINTTRLP
-659 MLDRQM
+659 NTEQQM

-670 TDGDLKVI
+670 TDDDLMIKEI

>member
-1 MKVEVKKI
+1 MKVEMKKI
-9 YLENY
+9 SLENY
-14 KKFPSKSVDLF
+14 KKFSSKSVDLF

-36 GKSTLKDAYLDVL
+36 GKSTLQDAYLDVL
-49 TGKMANGTEPTSI
+49 TGKMANGTEPNSI
-62 RRKENGLEVP
+62 RRKENGVEVP

-81 LAIDGKEKVIRKITK
+81 LSIDGKEKVIRKITK
-96 QKWRKPRGQSEE
+96 QKWRKPRGQSKE

-122 PVKSKDYTEFIQSI
+122 PAKSKDYTEFIQSI
-136 AEPSTLLMCSNPKPF
+136 AEPSTLLICSNPKPF

-157 STAESRKVLEKMSG
+157 STAEARKVLEKMSG
-171 FDIAQF
+171 FDLAQF
-177 MEENQ
+177 MTDNP

-232 DTSSLES
+232 DTSSIES
-239 KKQELN
+239 QKQELN

-252 EQERILEDSAKG
+252 EQEQILEDSTKG
-264 YDSLSYEIRGLKSSR
+264 YDGLSYEIRGLKSSK
-279 DGLVSKA
+279 DGLVSKE

-295 FISDTVSELM
+295 FISDTVSELR
-305 LKKSENES
+305 LKKSEKES

-318 GMELDNHIREAQQAK
+318 EMELDNHIRAGQQAK
-333 ADLDRARQDYP
+333 TDLDRARQDYP

-369 ICPTCGQELPEE
+369 ICPTCGQELPDE
-381 QISELKA
+381 QIAELRA
-388 SFDEKKK
+388 SFEEKKK

-400 QLKGK
+400 QLKVK
-405 EFFESEK
+405 ESFESEK
-412 QNNLKY
+412 QEKLKY

-424 TSAAKLTKTNEEI
+424 TSAAKLKKTNEEI
-437 NKLQSEIGAARDEV
+437 NKLQSEISAAQDEV
-451 AELTKQIEE
+451 SELTKQIKE

-469 ESVDMSNDEE
+469 ESVDMTNDEE
-479 YLAVTARIAGLEE
+479 YLAVTARIAELEE

-498 DVGNKRKEFREK
+498 DVPGKKQ
-510 IIELNKNISNIEKE
+510 ELRIQISNVMKQISNVDADIKIAQAAVTEKE
-524 IEKENE
+524 KRVAE
-530 KENEKA
+530 
-536 VEKENALLKLN
+536 LN
-547 EELKKLGQA
+547 EELKSLGQVQA
-556 AANIEQ
+556 DIEKN
-562 QIDTVLNFSI
+562 IDTVLNFSI

-579 EKINPFFHHFQ
+579 EKINPYFKHFQ

-597 IEGNP
+597 IDGNP

-609 CNGID
+609 CNGVNYFD
-614 YNSGLNHSD
+614 GLNYSD
-623 KILCE
+623 KILCDI
-628 VDLLNGLQEM
+628 DLLRGLQAL
-638 NGLNLP
+638 NDLNLP
-644 IWIDDSESIDKSRIP
+644 IFVDNSESVNATRLP
-659 MLDRQM
+659 RVEQQM

-670 TDGDLKVI
+670 TDDDLRVKRI

>member
-9 YLENY
+9 SLENY

-36 GKSTLKDAYLDVL
+36 GKSTLQDAYLDVL
-49 TGKMANGTEPTSI
+49 TGKMANGTEPTSV
-62 RRKENGLEVP
+62 RRKENGVEVEE
-72 KVDVVRELT
+72 DIVREIETVINGREIT
-81 LAIDGKEKVIRKITK
+81 LKKVTKKGK
-96 QKWRKPRGQSEE
+96 SSSS
-108 VFDGNET
+108 T
-115 SYEIDGF
+115 SYFLNGGVKLSKADFNDFLKEEIAS
-122 PVKSKDYTEFIQSI
+122 PETI
-136 AEPSTLLMCSNPKPF
+136 AMCSNPSVF
-151 LDTLQK
+151 LNMLRK
-157 STAESRKVLEKMSG
+157 STSDARETLTKICKFDMEEFISSNPSFKLAKEIIKDKSIKNKSPEEAVKALRSDLKEKKAESKKTSD
-171 FDIAQF
+171 DISKLSK
-177 MEENQ
+177 EED
-182 QYAHVEE
+182 
-189 ITKGHS
+189 GH
-195 VEDTLKKLRKE
+195 
-206 LNAQKKKVD
+206 
-215 AKNTEIAYET
+215 
-225 NRSVEAE
+225 
-232 DTSSLES
+232 TSISSMES

-252 EQERILEDSAKG
+252 EQEQILEGSAKG
-264 YDSLSYEIRGLKSSR
+264 YDSLSYEIRGLKSSK

-286 NEWLRARQK
+286 DK
-295 FISDTVSELM
+295 ELQDKKAAIMNVYYDLAKKKIEKESAIRM
-305 LKKSENES
+305 L
-313 SIRII
+313 
-318 GMELDNHIREAQQAK
+318 GMELDNHIRVGQQEK

-381 QISELKA
+381 QVSELRA
-388 SFDEKKK
+388 SFEEKKK

-400 QLKGK
+400 QLKVK
-405 EFFESEK
+405 ESFESEK
-412 QNNLKY
+412 QEKLKY

-424 TSAAKLTKTNEEI
+424 TSAAKLKKTNEEI
-437 NKLQSEIGAARDEV
+437 NKLQSEISAAQDEV

-479 YLAVTARIAGLEE
+479 YLAVTARIAELEE

-498 DVGNKRKEFREK
+498 DVPGKKQ
-510 IIELNKNISNIEKE
+510 ELRIRISNVMKQISNVDADIKIAQAAVTEKE
-524 IEKENE
+524 KRVAEM
-530 KENEKA
+530 
-536 VEKENALLKLN
+536 N
-547 EELKKLGQA
+547 EELRKLGQVQA
-556 AANIEQ
+556 DIEKN
-562 QIDTVLNFSI
+562 IDTVLNFSI

-579 EKINPFFHHFQ
+579 EKINPYFKHFQ

>member
-36 GKSTLKDAYLDVL
+36 GKSTLQDAYLDVL

-62 RRKENGLEVP
+62 RRKENGVEVP

-122 PVKSKDYTEFIQSI
+122 PAKSKDYTEFIQSI

-177 MEENQ
+177 MEENP

-206 LNAQKKKVD
+206 LNVQKKKVD

-225 NRSVEAE
+225 NRSIEAE

-252 EQERILEDSAKG
+252 EQEKILEDSAKG
-264 YDSLSYEIRGLKSSR
+264 YDSLTYEIRGLKSSR

-286 NEWLRARQK
+286 DNELKDKKAAIMNVYYDLAKNKIEKESAIR
-295 FISDTVSELM
+295 M
-305 LKKSENES
+305 L
-313 SIRII
+313 
-318 GMELDNHIREAQQAK
+318 GMELDNHIRAGQQAK

-344 RIKEMEWDDSGLK
+344 RIKEMEWDDSELK

-381 QISELKA
+381 QVSELRA
-388 SFDEKKK
+388 SFEEKKK
-395 ARIEA
+395 FRIENELTKKQNWESA
-400 QLKGK
+400 KQNQLKGT
-405 EFFESEK
+405 
-412 QNNLKY
+412 
-418 VCDLGN
+418 CDLGN
-424 TSAAKLTKTNEEI
+424 SAAAKLKKTNEEI
-437 NKLQSEIGAARDEV
+437 NKLQSEIGAAQDEV
-451 AELTKQIEE
+451 DELTKQIEE

-469 ESVDMSNDEE
+469 ESVDMTNDEE
-479 YLAVTARIAGLEE
+479 YLAVTVRIAELEE

-498 DVGNKRKEFREK
+498 DVTGKKQ
-510 IIELNKNISNIEKE
+510 ELRMQISNVMKQISNVDADIKIAQAAVTEKE
-524 IEKENE
+524 KRVAE
-530 KENEKA
+530 
-536 VEKENALLKLN
+536 LN
-547 EELKKLGQA
+547 EELKSLGQVQA
-556 AANIEQ
+556 DIEKN
-562 QIDTVLNFSI
+562 IDTVLNFSI

-638 NGLNLP
+638 NGLNMP

-659 MLDRQM
+659 VLDRQM

-670 TDGDLKVI
+670 TDDDLRVRKI

>member
-9 YLENY
+9 SLENY

-36 GKSTLKDAYLDVL
+36 GKSTLQDAYLDVL

-62 RRKENGLEVP
+62 RRKENGVEVQ
-72 KVDVVRELT
+72 KVDVIRELT

-122 PVKSKDYTEFIQSI
+122 PAKSKDYTEFIQSI

-171 FDIAQF
+171 FDMAQF
-177 MEENQ
+177 MTNNP

-225 NRSVEAE
+225 NRTVEAE

-252 EQERILEDSAKG
+252 EQEQIVEDSAKG

-295 FISDTVSELM
+295 FISDTVSELR
-305 LKKSENES
+305 LKKSEKES

-333 ADLDRARQDYP
+333 ADLDRARKDYP

-357 AIEAETFNDSDT
+357 AIEAETFNDSDA
-369 ICPTCGQELPEE
+369 ICPTCGQDLPEE
-381 QISELKA
+381 QVAELKA
-388 SFDEKKK
+388 SFEEKKK

-400 QLKGK
+400 QLKIK
-405 EFFESEK
+405 ESFESEK
-412 QNNLKY
+412 QEKLKY

-424 TSAAKLTKTNEEI
+424 TSAAKLKKTNEEI
-437 NKLQSEIGAARDEV
+437 NKLQSEISVAQDEV
-451 AELTKQIEE
+451 DELTKQIEE

-469 ESVDMSNDEE
+469 ESVDMTNDEE
-479 YLAVTARIAGLEE
+479 YLAVTARIAELEE

-498 DVGNKRKEFREK
+498 NVGNKRKEFREK
-510 IIELNKNISNIEKE
+510 IIELNKNISNLEKE
-524 IEKENE
+524 IE

-536 VEKENALLKLN
+536 VEKENALLELN
-547 EELKKLGQA
+547 EKLKNLGQVQA
-556 AANIEQ
+556 DIEKN
-562 QIDTVLNFSI
+562 IDTVLNFSI

-659 MLDRQM
+659 VLDRQM
-665 IVLRV
+665 IILRV
-670 TDGDLKVI
+670 TDGDLMINEI

>member
-36 GKSTLKDAYLDVL
+36 GKSTLQDAYLDVL

-62 RRKENGLEVP
+62 RRKENGVEVP

-122 PVKSKDYTEFIQSI
+122 PAKSKDYTEFIQSI

-177 MEENQ
+177 MEENP

-264 YDSLSYEIRGLKSSR
+264 YDGLSYEIRGLKSSR

-305 LKKSENES
+305 LKKSEKES

-318 GMELDNHIREAQQAK
+318 GMELGNHIREAQQAK

-344 RIKEMEWDDSGLK
+344 RIKEMEWDDSELK

-381 QISELKA
+381 QVSKLKS
-388 SFDEKKK
+388 SFEEKKK
-395 ARIEA
+395 FRIENELTKKQNWESA
-400 QLKGK
+400 KQNQLKGT
-405 EFFESEK
+405 
-412 QNNLKY
+412 
-418 VCDLGN
+418 CDLGN
-424 TSAAKLTKTNEEI
+424 SASAKLKKTNEEI
-437 NKLQSEIGAARDEV
+437 SKLQSEIGVAQDEV

-460 EQSKFTELP
+460 EQSKFVELP
-469 ESVDMSNDEE
+469 ESVDMTNDEE
-479 YLAVTARIAGLEE
+479 YLAVTARIAELEE

-498 DVGNKRKEFREK
+498 DVPGKKQELRVQISNVKEQISDMNADIKIAQAAVVGKEK
-510 IIELNKNISNIEKE
+510 QVAELNEKLRKLGKVQADIEK
-524 IEKENE
+524 N
-530 KENEKA
+530 
-536 VEKENALLKLN
+536 
-547 EELKKLGQA
+547 
-556 AANIEQ
+556 
-562 QIDTVLNFSI
+562 IDTVLSFSI

-579 EKINPFFHHFQ
+579 EKINPHFKHFQ

-644 IWIDDSESIDKSRIP
+644 LWIDDSESIDKSRIP

>member
-9 YLENY
+9 SLENY

-36 GKSTLKDAYLDVL
+36 GKSTLQDAYLDVL

-62 RRKENGLEVP
+62 RRKENGVEVP

-81 LAIDGKEKVIRKITK
+81 LSIDGKEKVIRKITK

-122 PVKSKDYTEFIQSI
+122 PAKSKDYTEFIQSI

-177 MEENQ
+177 MEENP

-295 FISDTVSELM
+295 FISDTVSELR
-305 LKKSENES
+305 LKKSEKES

-344 RIKEMEWDDSGLK
+344 RIKEMEWDDSELK

-381 QISELKA
+381 QIAELKA
-388 SFDEKKK
+388 SFEEKKK
-395 ARIEA
+395 FRIETELTKKKNWESVKQN
-400 QLKGK
+400 QLKGIC
-405 EFFESEK
+405 
-412 QNNLKY
+412 N
-418 VCDLGN
+418 LGN
-424 TSAAKLTKTNEEI
+424 SASAKLKKINEKI
-437 NKLQSEIGAARDEV
+437 NKLQSEISAAQDEV
-451 AELTKQIEE
+451 TELTKQIEE

-469 ESVDMSNDEE
+469 ESVDMTNDEE
-479 YLAVTARIAGLEE
+479 YLAVTARIAELEE

-498 DVGNKRKEFREK
+498 DVPGKKQ
-510 IIELNKNISNIEKE
+510 ELRVQISNVKEQISDMNADIKIAQAAVVGKEKRIAE
-524 IEKENE
+524 
-530 KENEKA
+530 
-536 VEKENALLKLN
+536 LN
-547 EELKKLGQA
+547 EELRKLGQVQA
-556 AANIEQ
+556 DIEKN
-562 QIDTVLNFSI
+562 IDTVLNFSI

-579 EKINPFFHHFQ
+579 EKINPYFKHFQ

-670 TDGDLKVI
+670 TDGDLMIKEI

>member
-9 YLENY
+9 SLENY
-14 KKFPSKSVDLF
+14 KKFQSKSVDLF

-36 GKSTLKDAYLDVL
+36 GKSTLQDAYLDVL

-62 RRKENGLEVP
+62 RRKENGVEVP

-81 LAIDGKEKVIRKITK
+81 LSIDGKEKVIRKITK

-122 PVKSKDYTEFIQSI
+122 PAKSKDYTEFIQSI

-157 STAESRKVLEKMSG
+157 STAEARKVLEKMSG
-171 FDIAQF
+171 FDLAQF
-177 MEENQ
+177 MTDNP

-245 AELSKLE
+245 VEISKLE
-252 EQERILEDSAKG
+252 EQEQILEDSAKG
-264 YDSLSYEIRGLKSSR
+264 YDSLSYEIQGLKSSR

-295 FISDTVSELM
+295 FISDTVSELK
-305 LKKSENES
+305 LKKSEKES

-344 RIKEMEWDDSGLK
+344 RIKEMEWDDSELK

-381 QISELKA
+381 QIAELKV
-388 SFDEKKK
+388 SFEEKKK
-395 ARIEA
+395 FRIETELTQKKNWESA
-400 QLKGK
+400 KQNQLKGI
-405 EFFESEK
+405 
-412 QNNLKY
+412 
-418 VCDLGN
+418 CDLGN
-424 TSAAKLTKTNEEI
+424 SASAKLKKANEEI
-437 NKLQSEIGAARDEV
+437 NKLQSEISAAQDEV
-451 AELTKQIEE
+451 TELTKQIEE

-469 ESVDMSNDEE
+469 ESVDMTNDEE
-479 YLAVTARIAGLEE
+479 YLAVTARIAELEE

-498 DVGNKRKEFREK
+498 DVPGKKQ
-510 IIELNKNISNIEKE
+510 ELRIQISNVMKQISNVDADIKIAQAAVTEKE
-524 IEKENE
+524 KRVAE
-530 KENEKA
+530 
-536 VEKENALLKLN
+536 LN
-547 EELKKLGQA
+547 EELKSLGQVQA
-556 AANIEQ
+556 DIEKN
-562 QIDTVLNFSI
+562 IDTVLNFSI

-579 EKINPFFHHFQ
+579 EKINPYFKHFQ

-597 IEGNP
+597 IDGNP

-609 CNGID
+609 CNGVNYFD
-614 YNSGLNHSD
+614 GLNYSD
-623 KILCE
+623 KILCDI
-628 VDLLNGLQEM
+628 DLLRGLQAL

-644 IWIDDSESIDKSRIP
+644 IFVDNSESVNTTRLPSAEQ
-659 MLDRQM
+659 QM

-670 TDGDLKVI
+670 TDDDLRVKRI

>member
-36 GKSTLKDAYLDVL
+36 GKSTLQDAYLDVL

-62 RRKENGLEVP
+62 RRKENGVEVP

-122 PVKSKDYTEFIQSI
+122 PAKSKDYTEFIQSI
-136 AEPSTLLMCSNPKPF
+136 AEPSTLLMCSNPKTF
-151 LDTLQK
+151 LDILQK
-157 STAESRKVLEKMSG
+157 STSEARKKLGEMAG
-171 FDIAQF
+171 FDVNKFILD
-177 MEENQ
+177 NP
-182 QYAHVEE
+182 QYVSLSE
-189 ITKGHS
+189 ITKGNS
-195 VEDTLKKLRKE
+195 IENTLKKLRKD
-206 LNAQKKKVD
+206 LRDQKKRCDEKD
-215 AKNTEIAYET
+215 TEIKYET

-305 LKKSENES
+305 LKKSEKES

-318 GMELDNHIREAQQAK
+318 GMELGNHIREAQQAK

-344 RIKEMEWDDSGLK
+344 RIKEMELDDSELK

-369 ICPTCGQELPEE
+369 ICSTCGQELPEE
-381 QISELKA
+381 QISELRA
-388 SFDEKKK
+388 SFEEKKK

-400 QLKGK
+400 QLKIK
-405 EFFESEK
+405 ESFESEK
-412 QNNLKY
+412 QEKLKY

-424 TSAAKLTKTNEEI
+424 TSAAKLKKTNEEI
-437 NKLQSEIGAARDEV
+437 NKLQSEISEAQDEV

-469 ESVDMSNDEE
+469 ESVDMTNDEE
-479 YLAVTARIAGLEE
+479 YLAVTARIAELEE

-498 DVGNKRKEFREK
+498 DVPGKKQ
-510 IIELNKNISNIEKE
+510 ELRMQISNVMKQISNVDADIKIAQAAVTEKE
-524 IEKENE
+524 KRVAE
-530 KENEKA
+530 
-536 VEKENALLKLN
+536 LN
-547 EELKKLGQA
+547 EELKSLGQVQA
-556 AANIEQ
+556 DIEKN
-562 QIDTVLNFSI
+562 IDTVLNFSI

-579 EKINPFFHHFQ
+579 EKINPYFKHFQ
-590 FSFLDYT
+590 FSFLDHT
-597 IEGNP
+597 IDGNP

-609 CNGID
+609 CNGVNYFD
-614 YNSGLNHSD
+614 GLNYSD
-623 KILCE
+623 KILCDI
-628 VDLLNGLQEM
+628 DLLRGLQAL
-638 NGLNLP
+638 NDLNLP
-644 IWIDDSESIDKSRIP
+644 IFVDNSESVNATRLP
-659 MLDRQM
+659 RVEQQM

-670 TDGDLKVI
+670 TDDDLRVKRI

>member
-9 YLENY
+9 SLVNY

-36 GKSTLKDAYLDVL
+36 GKSTLQDAYLDVL

-62 RRKENGLEVP
+62 RRKENGVEVP

-122 PVKSKDYTEFIQSI
+122 PAKSKDYTEFIQSI

-177 MEENQ
+177 MEENP

-225 NRSVEAE
+225 NRTVEAE

-252 EQERILEDSAKG
+252 EQEGILEDSVKG
-264 YDSLSYEIRGLKSSR
+264 YNSLSYEIRGLKSSK

-286 NEWLRARQK
+286 DK
-295 FISDTVSELM
+295 ELQEKKAAIMNVYYDLAKNKIEKESAIRM
-305 LKKSENES
+305 L
-313 SIRII
+313 
-318 GMELDNHIREAQQAK
+318 GMELDNHIRAGQQAK

-381 QISELKA
+381 QVSELRA
-388 SFDEKKK
+388 SFEEKKK

-400 QLKGK
+400 QLKVK
-405 EFFESEK
+405 ESFESEK
-412 QNNLKY
+412 QEKLKY

-424 TSAAKLTKTNEEI
+424 TSAAKLKKTNEEI
-437 NKLQSEIGAARDEV
+437 SKLQSEISAAQDEV
-451 AELTKQIEE
+451 SELTKQIEE

-479 YLAVTARIAGLEE
+479 YLAVTARIAELEE

-498 DVGNKRKEFREK
+498 DVPGKKQ
-510 IIELNKNISNIEKE
+510 ELRIQIRNVMKQISNVDADIK
-524 IEKENE
+524 I
-530 KENEKA
+530 A
-536 VEKENALLKLN
+536 QAAVVEKEKRVAELN
-547 EELKKLGQA
+547 EELKSLGQVQA
-556 AANIEQ
+556 DIEKN
-562 QIDTVLNFSI
+562 IDTVLNFSI
-572 QKNKALA
+572 QKNKALE
-579 EKINPFFHHFQ
+579 EKINPYFKHFQ

-597 IEGNP
+597 IDGNP

-609 CNGID
+609 CNGVNYFD
-614 YNSGLNHSD
+614 GLNYSD
-623 KILCE
+623 KILCDI
-628 VDLLNGLQEM
+628 DLLRGLQAL

-644 IWIDDSESIDKSRIP
+644 IFVDNSESVNANRLPSVEQ
-659 MLDRQM
+659 QM

-670 TDGDLKVI
+670 SDGDLTAKEL

>member
-9 YLENY
+9 SLVNY

-36 GKSTLKDAYLDVL
+36 GKSTLQDAYLDVL

-62 RRKENGLEVP
+62 RRKENGVEVP

-122 PVKSKDYTEFIQSI
+122 PAKSKDYTEFIQSI

-177 MEENQ
+177 MEENP

-225 NRSVEAE
+225 NRTVEAE

-252 EQERILEDSAKG
+252 EQEGILEDSAKG

-305 LKKSENES
+305 LKKSEKES

-344 RIKEMEWDDSGLK
+344 RIKEMEWDDSELK

-381 QISELKA
+381 QIAELKV
-388 SFDEKKK
+388 SFEEKKK
-395 ARIEA
+395 FRIETELTQKKNWESA
-400 QLKGK
+400 KQNQLKGI
-405 EFFESEK
+405 
-412 QNNLKY
+412 
-418 VCDLGN
+418 CDLGN
-424 TSAAKLTKTNEEI
+424 SASAKLKKANEEI
-437 NKLQSEIGAARDEV
+437 NKLQSEISAAQDEV
-451 AELTKQIEE
+451 TELTKQIEE

-469 ESVDMSNDEE
+469 ESVDMTNDEE
-479 YLAVTARIAGLEE
+479 YLAVTARIAELEE

-498 DVGNKRKEFREK
+498 DVPGKKQ
-510 IIELNKNISNIEKE
+510 ELRIQISNVKKQISNVDADIKIAQAAVTEKE
-524 IEKENE
+524 KRVAE
-530 KENEKA
+530 
-536 VEKENALLKLN
+536 LN
-547 EELKKLGQA
+547 EELKSLGQVQA
-556 AANIEQ
+556 DIEKN
-562 QIDTVLNFSI
+562 IDTVLNFSI

-579 EKINPFFHHFQ
+579 EKINPYFKHFQ

-597 IEGNP
+597 IDGNP

-609 CNGID
+609 CNGVNYFD
-614 YNSGLNHSD
+614 GLNYSD
-623 KILCE
+623 KILCDI
-628 VDLLNGLQEM
+628 DLLRGLQAL
-638 NGLNLP
+638 NDLNLP
-644 IWIDDSESIDKSRIP
+644 IFVDNSESVNATRLP
-659 MLDRQM
+659 RVEQQM

-670 TDGDLKVI
+670 TDDDLRVKRI